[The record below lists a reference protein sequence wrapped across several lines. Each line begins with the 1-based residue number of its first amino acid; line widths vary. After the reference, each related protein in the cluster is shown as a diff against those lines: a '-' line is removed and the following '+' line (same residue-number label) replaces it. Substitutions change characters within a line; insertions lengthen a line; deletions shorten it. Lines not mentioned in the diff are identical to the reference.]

1 MTPPRTLFLSHGA
14 PTLALDH
21 SPTVAFLHDLGTRI
35 SKPRALIVVSAH
47 HTTTAPV
54 LGAHPAP
61 PTVHDFGGFPEAL
74 YRLRYPAPGAVALA
88 ERAGTALKEAGFDAT
103 MDPRH
108 GIDHGVWVPL
118 LHLFP
123 AADIPVLPL
132 SVSPGRDAAWHLAL
146 GRALVPLLSDGVL
159 LIGSGGFV
167 HNLGRLA
174 WQTPDARIPSD
185 WARDFADWMTA
196 RIQDGEA
203 DCAADWLTRAPQ
215 PRLAH
220 PTPEHLLPLFVAW
233 GAAGA
238 GVAGTLLHQDWE
250 FGSLAMHAF
259 GFG

>member
-1 MTPPRTLFLSHGA
+1 MSTPRTLFLSHGA

-21 SPTVAFLHDLGTRI
+21 SPTVAFLRDLGQRVT
-35 SKPRALIVVSAH
+35 KPKAVVIVSAH
-47 HTTTAPV
+47 HTTAAPV

-61 PTVHDFGGFPEAL
+61 PTVHDFGGFPEPL
-74 YRLRYPAPGAVALA
+74 YRLRYPSAGAVDLA
-88 ERAGTALKEAGFDAT
+88 ERTAATLRDAGFDAAI
-103 MDPRH
+103 DPRH

-123 AADIPVLPL
+123 AADVPVVPL
-132 SVSPGRDAAWHLAL
+132 SVSPRQDAAWHLAL
-146 GRALVPLLSDGVL
+146 GRALAPLLSDEVL

-196 RIQDGEA
+196 RIQDGESGRA
-203 DCAADWLTRAPQ
+203 VDWLAQAPQ

-238 GVAGTLLHQDWE
+238 DADGTLLHQDWE
-250 FGSLAMHAF
+250 LGSLAMHAF
-259 GFG
+259 GFS

>member
-1 MTPPRTLFLSHGA
+1 MTPSRTLFLSHGA

-21 SPTVAFLHDLGTRI
+21 SPTVAFLRDLGQRI
-35 SKPRALIVVSAH
+35 ARPKALVVVSAH
-47 HTTTAPV
+47 HTTAAPV
-54 LGAHPAP
+54 LGTHPAP
-61 PTVHDFGGFPEAL
+61 PTVHDFGGFPEPL
-74 YRLRYPAPGAVALA
+74 YRLRYPAPGATGLADALVA
-88 ERAGTALKEAGFDAT
+88 ALRGAGFDAAA
-103 MDPRH
+103 DPRH

-123 AADIPVLPL
+123 AADIPVVPL
-132 SVSPGRDAAWHLAL
+132 SVSPRQDAAWHLAL
-146 GRALVPLLSDGVL
+146 GRALAPLLSDEVL

-174 WQTPDARIPSD
+174 WQNPEARTPAD

-196 RIQDGEA
+196 RIQDGDAELA
-203 DCAADWLTRAPQ
+203 VDWLARAPQ

-233 GAAGA
+233 GAAGTGA
-238 GVAGTLLHQDWE
+238 AGTLLHQDWE

-259 GFG
+259 AFR